1 VSLSKPFQSRDIGG
15 VVGDDGVGSVECV
28 CILSGRTGGY
38 LTRTY
43 KLDSIG
49 AVRKRK
55 GKGTNEYNTFINKL
69 ITIEAK
75 HNGYDIT
82 ASAEQETVDR
92 MLSDVFK
99 DVDMDEMYNYYRV

>member
-1 VSLSKPFQSRDIGG
+1 
-15 VVGDDGVGSVECV
+15 
-28 CILSGRTGGY
+28 
-38 LTRTY
+38 
-43 KLDSIG
+43 
-49 AVRKRK
+49 
-55 GKGTNEYNTFINKL
+55 L

-99 DVDMDEMYNYYRV
+99 DVDMDEMYYRSVKAFVSSFVQTDVGRVGGVAYRNVA